1 MNQQTSVSASQ
12 TFLVENLVL
21 KTLNR
26 EIDLAK
32 FLDDDFLK
40 SDIVDGVPVLP
51 IELTGCKAARG
62 ATGHAWQS

>member
-1 MNQQTSVSASQ
+1 MNQQPSVSESQ
-12 TFLVENLVL
+12 TALMETLVL
-21 KTLNR
+21 KTLHR
-26 EIDLAK
+26 EINLVK